1 MASNDDVAATKAWF
15 QQQFGGDNR
24 GQTLVM
30 GAPTDVQPYG
40 FNPQQMNM
48 SEGRDVAEERLV
60 RALHPGRRRRL
71 WRGATSHQGRRHHGG
86 DAQARLVE
94 RRAANGSHVCR

>member
-48 SEGRDVAEERLV
+48 SEGRDVAEER
-60 RALHPGRRRRL
+60 
-71 WRGATSHQGRRHHGG
+71 
-86 DAQARLVE
+86 
-94 RRAANGSHVCR
+94 VCACLASRPPS